1 LVVCDETVLHCVVE
15 VDGMKK
21 KMYQIG
27 VRRYFKMT
35 LTLEIIDSQHTLRRF
50 SMSNNITKKVC
61 FVVGVQ
67 HRLSLVISIDFMRK
81 YQKVP
86 F

>member
-1 LVVCDETVLHCVVE
+1 
-15 VDGMKK
+15 
-21 KMYQIG
+21 
-27 VRRYFKMT
+27 MT